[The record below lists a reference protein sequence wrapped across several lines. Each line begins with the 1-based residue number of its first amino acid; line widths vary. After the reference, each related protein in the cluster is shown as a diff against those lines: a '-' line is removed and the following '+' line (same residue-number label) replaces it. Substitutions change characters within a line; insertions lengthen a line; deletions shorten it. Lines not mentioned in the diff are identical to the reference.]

1 MAKKKEMKQIV
12 FSWHKSTGVVQ
23 NWNENEITY
32 VSDGDYV
39 IVAID
44 AEIEAYATAAQTQV
58 LGAQLSYA
66 STPFDSLMGTVADA
80 ARRRCL
86 MTINTNSLIVT
97 SGGTNFWRGKTLVFP
112 EDCRPELDEDD
123 ELNLHVFSSAND
135 KGGQITFI
143 LHVYEK

>member
-1 MAKKKEMKQIV
+1 MAKKELRQII

-23 NWNENEITY
+23 NWQDNEITY
-32 VSDGDYV
+32 VADEDYV

-66 STPFDSLMGTVADA
+66 SKHFEALMGTVADA

-86 MTINTNSLIVT
+86 MSIATNSLIVT

-112 EDCRPELDEDD
+112 EDCRPNLDEDD
-123 ELNLHVFSSAND
+123 ELNLHVFSSAVN
-135 KGGQITFI
+135 KGGQITFT
-143 LHVYEK
+143 LHVYVK